1 MAEDP
6 RTRFAM
12 AAVDFANL
20 FNEMFKG
27 FDLSGYGV
35 RLTAPQGPSTGGG
48 VQSLQHVTL
57 MPKDSTRSL
66 VVATC
71 DKVSKQAEIR
81 TYEQVAEIFARRF
94 ATEKFPIARQA
105 YDELASHLRQFFK
118 SQEFRVETGHVT
130 RAATPAAASR
140 PSSRSLWWVV
150 LAVAVAVAAAVAYWL
165 TR

>member
-20 FNEMFKG
+20 FNEMFKS

-57 MPKDSTRSL
+57 MPKDPTRSL

-71 DKVSKQAEIR
+71 DKVSKEAEIR
-81 TYEQVAEIFARRF
+81 TFEQVAELFSRRF
-94 ATEKFPIARQA
+94 SSEQLTITRQA
-105 YDELASHLRQFFK
+105 YEDLASHLRQFFK
-118 SQEFRVETGHVT
+118 SQDFRVETAHIT
-130 RAATPAAASR
+130 RAASPTAERRAPSR
-140 PSSRSLWWVV
+140 VIWWVV
-150 LAVAVAVAAAVAYWL
+150 LVLVIAAGAAAAYFL